1 MQVVIARAELDG
13 PIEVGDGLGQLA
25 FILARGSAIVPAQRE
40 AIVDLDGLGVISDG
54 AVEILAQSAPARSTA
69 EAVTLVRVELAPG
82 AATPEILTAD
92 GNRVLYVEEGTITF
106 RVASGKVSLSDPSS
120 GSSKGKP
127 IKVNTWV
134 EVTAGQSL
142 IISKGAKYEYRNDG
156 DVVAIILASGGS
168 DVVAEGCGGGCS

>member
-1 MQVVIARAELDG
+1 MRRSRS
-13 PIEVGDGLGQLA
+13 LA
-25 FILARGSAIVPAQRE
+25 FLVAAVALLVAIVVAGVRPQALAQTPT
-40 AIVDLDGLGVISDG
+40 AAPTP

-82 AATPEILTAD
+82 AATPEILTAN